1 MPECNL
7 IQNPLKKHFKMR
19 SSTSCETKWDPSSP
33 SQVPSKSLS
42 AHLSVCLS
50 GATDLDLVTGPSG
63 NDGSFAVSSF
73 FDNTKM
79 VLGIHYWLVFSGGS
93 GKGTGVQSRRSC
105 LLQCAQQSNYWTN
118 LIEKRKILVRILNHS
133 HVQKSKSEVPYPNMV
148 SGNRIETISPWTL

>member
-19 SSTSCETKWDPSSP
+19 SSMSCETKWDPSSP

-50 GATDLDLVTGPSG
+50 GATDLDLVSGPSG
-63 NDGSFAVSSF
+63 NDGAVAVSSF

-79 VLGIHYWLVFSGGS
+79 VFGIHYWARLFW
-93 GKGTGVQSRRSC
+93 GKWERNRSP
-105 LLQCAQQSNYWTN
+105 
-118 LIEKRKILVRILNHS
+118 I
-133 HVQKSKSEVPYPNMV
+133 
-148 SGNRIETISPWTL
+148 